1 MSKVRRHRRGE
12 GRQSA
17 YRVQGAVLEEQ
28 VVHSIGT
35 LAESEGCTKW
45 HGVRRFGASCGL
57 GWCVRTRAE

>member
-35 LAESEGCTKW
+35 LAESEGCTK
-45 HGVRRFGASCGL
+45 
-57 GWCVRTRAE
+57 